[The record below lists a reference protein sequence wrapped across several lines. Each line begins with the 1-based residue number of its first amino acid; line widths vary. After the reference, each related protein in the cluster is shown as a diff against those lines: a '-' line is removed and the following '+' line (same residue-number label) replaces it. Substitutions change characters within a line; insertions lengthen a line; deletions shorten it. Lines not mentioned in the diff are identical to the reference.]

1 MGPARAPGGERHGGG
16 VEDERSGEEGDDEDG
31 DEEEG
36 RGGADPLEV
45 VHLVDEQDA
54 REPGSQPRPPC
65 RGRGARQRQG
75 RGRGSGRRHRALV
88 APRPGGAVEGAHGRS
103 A

>member
-45 VHLVDEQDA
+45 VHLVDEQGA
-54 REPGSQPRPPC
+54 REPGSQARPP
-65 RGRGARQRQG
+65 RRGARQ
-75 RGRGSGRRHRALV
+75 GRGSRHRRHRALV
-88 APRPGGAVEGAHGRS
+88 APRPDGAVEGAHGRS